1 MLKYIY
7 QFRGQQNARYI
18 KILWNYN
25 KNVFSAERTNP
36 PHFHAIYGEYVG
48 VVDINELKIIE
59 GDLPSKA
66 SSMVLE
72 WAKNNQA
79 ELLNIWQTQNFK
91 QLEPLEQLC
100 RFIK

>member
-1 MLKYIY
+1 MPVISRFYGIIIKMY
-7 QFRGQQNARYI
+7 FQQ
-18 KILWNYN
+18 K
-25 KNVFSAERTNP
+25 EHNP
-36 PHFHAIYGEYVG
+36 PHFYANYGEYVG

-79 ELLNIWQTQNFK
+79 ELLNIW
-91 QLEPLEQLC
+91 
-100 RFIK
+100 